1 MITSHGGVLRVGHEG
16 SDGLRSVGVSEQTGE
31 TLWQQ
36 VQQALQ
42 PNLSRPTFETWIRPA
57 RFLSFSAGELRLE
70 APNAFTCS
78 WLRKNYQSQIAAV
91 ASEIA
96 GCSVAVE
103 VVAASGGTDPHPSL
117 AGTPPAESP
126 LPASGSSEAP
136 AAAGNVLFPGS
147 RASDSVPGSL
157 PAGPGQQGMAAAI
170 TPQSPAGGIPLA
182 GLNSRYSFSR
192 FVVGPNSR
200 MAHAAALAVAESPG
214 REFNPLFICGGV
226 GLGKTHLMQAIG
238 HYRLEIDPLARVFY
252 VSTET
257 FTNDLIQAI
266 RKDGMQAFRDRYRA
280 ADLIL
285 VDDIQFIEGK
295 EYTQEEFFHTFN
307 ALHEAGRQIVI
318 ASDRPPS
325 QIPRLQER
333 LISRFSMGLIADIQV
348 PDLETRMAILQKKAE
363 GEEMHLPRDLIQY
376 IAGRFTS
383 NIRELEGALTR
394 AGAFA
399 SITGLPMTVESVAPM
414 LDPVGHDV
422 EVTPKQVLDKVS
434 EVFGVG
440 IEEMK
445 SPSRRRNVSQARQVG
460 MFLMRQSTT
469 LSLPRIGEVFG
480 GKDHSTVM
488 YAIEQVEKKLS
499 SDPTTARQVQQVRDL
514 LQIDSRKR
522 R

>member
-1 MITSHGGVLRVGHEG
+1 MQSGDELWIKV
-16 SDGLRSVGVSEQTGE
+16 QE
-31 TLWQQ
+31 TLQR
-36 VQQALQ
+36 
-42 PNLSRPTFETWIRPA
+42 NLSKPTFETWIRPA
-57 RFLSFSAGELRLE
+57 KCSAFQDGELSLVAPNSFS
-70 APNAFTCS
+70 CD
-78 WLRKNYQSQIAAV
+78 WLRKNYAKKIEEVAGEICGQSIQVNVKPNNEVNSSFQEIGHSVATSPSTTSKPEIQIAI
-91 ASEIA
+91 SSKIN
-96 GCSVAVE
+96 GP
-103 VVAASGGTDPHPSL
+103 TKI
-117 AGTPPAESP
+117 
-126 LPASGSSEAP
+126 LP
-136 AAAGNVLFPGS
+136 VLN
-147 RASDSVPGSL
+147 L
-157 PAGPGQQGMAAAI
+157 
-170 TPQSPAGGIPLA
+170 
-182 GLNSRYSFSR
+182 RYVFNR

-200 MAHAAALAVAESPG
+200 MAHAAALAVAEAPG

-238 HYRLEIDPLARVFY
+238 HYRLEIDPNAKVAY

-257 FTNDLIQAI
+257 FTNDLIVAI

-333 LISRFSMGLIADIQV
+333 LISRFSMGLIADIQT

-363 GEEMHLPRDLIQY
+363 QERVRLPRELIQF

-394 AGAFA
+394 AVAFA

-414 LDPVGHDV
+414 LDPSGQGVD
-422 EVTPKQVLDKVS
+422 VTPKQVIEKVA
-434 EVFGVG
+434 EVFDVTS
-440 IEEMK
+440 EEMK
-445 SPSRRRNVSQARQVG
+445 SGSRRRPVSQARQVG
-460 MFLMRQSTT
+460 MYLMRHGTD
-469 LSLPRIGEVFG
+469 LSLPRIGEAFG
-480 GKDHSTVM
+480 GKDHTTVM

-499 SDPTTARQVQQVRDL
+499 SDPQIASQVQRVKDL
-514 LQIDSRKR
+514 LQIDSRKKR
-522 R
+522 

>member
-1 MITSHGGVLRVGHEG
+1 VQQG
-16 SDGLRSVGVSEQTGE
+16 EQ
-31 TLWQQ
+31 LWHR

-42 PNLSRPTFETWIRPA
+42 PNLSKPTFETWIRPA
-57 RFLSFSAGELRLE
+57 RFLTYTEGQLRLE
-70 APNAFTCS
+70 APNAFTCG

-96 GCSVAVE
+96 GRSVVVE
-103 VVAASGGTDPHPSL
+103 VVAAAGGGSEPSL
-117 AGTPPAESP
+117 APVAGGGPGGTPPLRRSTSQQGGSDGAASS
-126 LPASGSSEAP
+126 LADAGYPARE
-136 AAAGNVLFPGS
+136 
-147 RASDSVPGSL
+147 GSL
-157 PAGPGQQGMAAAI
+157 QGGPPTMGPGGR
-170 TPQSPAGGIPLA
+170 PAA
-182 GLNSRYSFSR
+182 GLNPRYSFSR

-200 MAHAAALAVAESPG
+200 MAHAAALAVAEAPG

-238 HYRLEIDPLARVFY
+238 HYRLEIDPQARVFY

-266 RKDGMQAFRDRYRA
+266 RKDSMQAFRDRYRA

-318 ASDRPPS
+318 ASDRPPN

-348 PDLETRMAILQKKAE
+348 PDLETRMAILHKKAE
-363 GEEMHLPRDLIQY
+363 SEQMALPRELIQY

-394 AGAFA
+394 AVAFA

-414 LDPVGHDV
+414 LDPVGNDV
-422 EVTPKQVLDKVS
+422 EVTPKQVLAKVS
-434 EVFGVG
+434 EVFGVSV
-440 IEEMK
+440 EEMK
-445 SPSRRRNVSQARQVG
+445 SPSRRRAVSQARQVG
-460 MFLMRQSTT
+460 MFLMRQCTN
-469 LSLPRIGEVFG
+469 LSLPRIGEAFG

-488 YAIEQVEKKLS
+488 YAVEQVEKKLS
-499 SDPTTARQVQQVRDL
+499 ADPAVARQVQQVRDL

>member
-1 MITSHGGVLRVGHEG
+1 MNCLYSAPAWGPLVQ
-16 SDGLRSVGVSEQTGE
+16 QTDE
-31 TLWQQ
+31 LWHQI
-36 VQQALQ
+36 QQALQ
-42 PNLSRPTFETWIRPA
+42 ARFSKPTFETWIRPA
-57 RFLSFSAGELRLE
+57 RCLGVEADILLLE
-70 APNAFTCS
+70 APNSFACG
-78 WLRKNYQSQIAAV
+78 WLNKNYLDTIEAV

-96 GCSVAVE
+96 GRPLRIQIGT
-103 VVAASGGTDPHPSL
+103 AAPDEHLVDQPGSNG
-117 AGTPPAESP
+117 ATP
-126 LPASGSSEAP
+126 AP
-136 AAAGNVLFPGS
+136 APVQTAHGTTATGRPGPAGSPGS
-147 RASDSVPGSL
+147 
-157 PAGPGQQGMAAAI
+157 
-170 TPQSPAGGIPLA
+170 
-182 GLNSRYSFSR
+182 GLNPRYVFNR

-200 MAHAAALAVAESPG
+200 MAHAASLAVAEAPG

-238 HYRLEIDPLARVFY
+238 HYRLEINPEARVFY

-307 ALHEAGRQIVI
+307 ALHEAGRQVVI

-333 LISRFSMGLIADIQV
+333 LISRFSMGLIADIQA
-348 PDLETRMAILQKKAE
+348 PDLETRMAILHKKAE
-363 GEEMHLPRDLIQY
+363 QEQMALPRDLIQF

-394 AGAFA
+394 AVAFA

-414 LDPVGHDV
+414 LDPAGRDV
-422 EVTPKQVLDKVS
+422 EVKPEQVLEKVS

-440 IEEMK
+440 GDEMR
-445 SPSRRRNVSQARQVG
+445 SPSRKRAVSQARQVG
-460 MFLMRQSTT
+460 MYLMRHSTN

-488 YAIEQVEKKLS
+488 YAVEQIEKKLHA
-499 SDPTTARQVQQVRDL
+499 DPSLARQVQQVRDL

>member
-1 MITSHGGVLRVGHEG
+1 VQQA
-16 SDGLRSVGVSEQTGE
+16 DQ
-31 TLWQQ
+31 LWHR

-42 PNLSRPTFETWIRPA
+42 ANLSKPTFETWIRPA
-57 RFLSFSAGELRLE
+57 RCRSFAGDLLQLE
-70 APNAFTCS
+70 APNSFSCS
-78 WLRKNYQSQIAAV
+78 WLRKNYLEQITAV
-91 ASEIA
+91 ASELA
-96 GCSVAVE
+96 GHAVLVE
-103 VVAASGGTDPHPSL
+103 VEAAAEGGL
-117 AGTPPAESP
+117 TPPEPLAEGPFAAPVRPAP
-126 LPASGSSEAP
+126 LPAPPPLPRSEGGGAP
-136 AAAGNVLFPGS
+136 RPG
-147 RASDSVPGSL
+147 
-157 PAGPGQQGMAAAI
+157 
-170 TPQSPAGGIPLA
+170 A
-182 GLNSRYSFSR
+182 GLNHRYVFDR
-192 FVVGPNSR
+192 FVVGANSR
-200 MAHAAALAVAESPG
+200 MAHAAALAVAEAPG

-238 HYRLEIDPLARVFY
+238 HYRLEIDPEARVFY

-266 RKDGMQAFRDRYRA
+266 RKDGMQPFRDRYRA

-348 PDLETRMAILQKKAE
+348 PDLETRMAILHKKAE
-363 GEEMHLPRDLIQY
+363 QEQMALPRELIQY

-394 AGAFA
+394 AVAFA

-414 LDPVGHDV
+414 LDPVGNDI
-422 EVTPKQVLDKVS
+422 EVTPRQVLEKVA
-434 EVFGVG
+434 EVFEVG
-440 IEEMK
+440 IQEML
-445 SPSRRRNVSQARQVG
+445 SPSRKRAVSQARQVG
-460 MFLMRQSTT
+460 MYLMRQNTN
-469 LSLPRIGEVFG
+469 LSLPRIGEAFG

-488 YAIEQVEKKLS
+488 YAVEQMEKKLS
-499 SDPTTARQVQQVRDL
+499 SDPALARRIQQVRDL